1 MPEHVYLRGI
11 ITIRLLSSLI
21 ELSGA
26 LLMWRLGRLEA
37 AVRINGLLGL
47 AGPIVLTTTML
58 IGIAGLAQA
67 RVPLSK
73 LVWIAGGVAMI
84 LWGTSRG

>member
-1 MPEHVYLRGI
+1 MGEQVYLRGMV
-11 ITIRLLSSLI
+11 TVRLLSAMI

-26 LLMWRLGRLEA
+26 LLMWRLGRLDA

-47 AGPIVLTTTML
+47 AGPIILTTTML

-67 RVPLSK
+67 RLPLGK
-73 LVWIAGGVAMI
+73 LVWIGAGVAMI
-84 LWGTSRG
+84 LWGTTR